1 MQRMQL
7 SLCIL
12 IFSHLQNLQVTCVM
26 PLNGQYLLVGT
37 NSHLCVYNMVDNR
50 IQTSVAH
57 LNVIAMAP
65 YKKMPKGS
73 LVCHILLSH
82 LFTLKG
88 TPYKNYEIQYHFLIF
103 LSFFFFFC
111 LRTDD

>member
-1 MQRMQL
+1 M
-7 SLCIL
+7 
-12 IFSHLQNLQVTCVM
+12 FSHLQNLQVTCVM

-37 NSHLCVYNMVDNR
+37 NGHLCVYNMVDNR

-73 LVCHILLSH
+73 LVCSLFYIILYYILSY
-82 LFTLKG
+82 LFTLK
-88 TPYKNYEIQYHFLIF
+88 
-103 LSFFFFFC
+103 
-111 LRTDD
+111 